1 MVLSDK
7 EIKRLIEEEDLIINK
22 GDLTEEQLQNTS
34 LDLKLGHDF
43 AYIKQNS
50 DPVID
55 VRKELEYTNF
65 TVEDHVIIQPHS
77 FMLAT
82 TTEILNLPKDI
93 TAFVEGRSSIG
104 RLGLFSENAGWVDAN
119 FQGQITLELFNAT
132 NKPIKLYPGMRICQ
146 LVFAKTNE
154 VPETVYNGKYQGQTG
169 ATGSQISR
177 DNELEVV

>member
-1 MVLSDK
+1 
-7 EIKRLIEEEDLIINK
+7 
-22 GDLTEEQLQNTS
+22 
-34 LDLKLGHDF
+34 
-43 AYIKQNS
+43 
-50 DPVID
+50 
-55 VRKELEYTNF
+55 
-65 TVEDHVIIQPHS
+65 
-77 FMLAT
+77 MLAT

-119 FQGQITLELFNAT
+119 FRGQITLELFNAT

-154 VPETVYNGKYQGQTG
+154 VPETVYNGKYQDQTG